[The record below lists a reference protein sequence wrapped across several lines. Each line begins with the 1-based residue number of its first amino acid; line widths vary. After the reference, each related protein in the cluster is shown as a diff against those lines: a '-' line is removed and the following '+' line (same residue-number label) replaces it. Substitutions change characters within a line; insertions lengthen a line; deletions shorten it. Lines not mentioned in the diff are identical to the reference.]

1 MVQRA
6 VLVALSVLAA
16 SCTPPAPE
24 GAADSGSVG
33 IDPIVALVERLSEDR
48 SGEWVNGLYPRLDLP
63 ATATVEAVFDRM
75 FQRSPL
81 NDGFVNNYTIV
92 EMRPVVIEGLRP
104 EPYTA
109 AIVDTNFGR
118 RIVLFRRQQLDW
130 WTRIYE
136 IAPSA

>member
-6 VLVALSVLAA
+6 VLVVLSVLAV

-33 IDPIVALVERLSEDR
+33 PDPIVALVERLSADR
-48 SGEWVNGLYPRLDLP
+48 SGEWVSGLYPRLDLP
-63 ATATVEAVFDRM
+63 ATATVKAVFDRM
-75 FQRSPL
+75 FQRSPF
-81 NDGFVNNYTIV
+81 NEGNVSHYTIV

-118 RIVLFRRQQLDW
+118 RIVLFRRERLDW

>member
-1 MVQRA
+1 MVQKA
-6 VLVALSVLAA
+6 VLVVLSVLAA
-16 SCTPPAPE
+16 SCRLPAPE
-24 GAADSGSVG
+24 SSADAGNVG
-33 IDPIVALVERLSEDR
+33 PDPIVALVERLSADR
-48 SGEWVNGLYPRLDLP
+48 SGDWVNGLYPRLDLP

-75 FQRSPL
+75 FQRSPF
-81 NDGFVNNYTIV
+81 NEGFVSDYTIV
-92 EMRPVVIEGLRP
+92 ETRPVVIEGLRP

-118 RIVLFRRQQLDW
+118 RIVLFRRERLDW